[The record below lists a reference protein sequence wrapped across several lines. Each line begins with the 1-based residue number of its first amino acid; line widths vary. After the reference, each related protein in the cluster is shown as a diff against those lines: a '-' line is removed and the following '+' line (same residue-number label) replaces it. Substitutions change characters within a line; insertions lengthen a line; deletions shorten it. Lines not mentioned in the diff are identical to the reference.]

1 MAALIVD
8 HQARTIT
15 GLVVPYG
22 RVGVTRGRRWRYVP
36 CCLRWQGRVP
46 LLVDHDQSQ
55 RVGRAVDLRETRAGL
70 RGVFA
75 VDRGRAGDRALALA
89 AVAGLS
95 AGVDLTHTVPDATHR
110 GVVLVVTAELDEVSL
125 TRAPTFEQEP

>member
-1 MAALIVD
+1 MAALAVD
-8 HQARTIT
+8 QQARTIT

-22 RVGVTRGRRWRYVP
+22 RIAANRGRRWRYVP
-36 CCLRWQGRVP
+36 RCLRWTGPVP

-55 RVGRAVDLRETRAGL
+55 RVGWAVDLRETRAGL

-75 VDRGRAGDRALALA
+75 VRRGPAGDRALALA

-95 AGVDLTHTVPDATHR
+95 AGVDLTHTVPDQQNR
-110 GVVLVVTAELDEVSL
+110 GVLLVVTADLDEVSL
-125 TRAPTFEQEP
+125 TRTPAFD